1 MSESGRI
8 YGLHTVA
15 AALRSDPESIARL
28 YVDRARRDER
38 MKELR
43 ALALEAGV
51 CVEAIERE
59 RLDEL
64 VGGARHQGAV
74 AEGQAALAHD
84 ERGLAPLLEGLSEP
98 PFLLVLDQVQ
108 DPHNLGACLRSADAA
123 GVHAVLLPGRRA
135 AGLSATVRRV
145 ACGAAESV
153 PLVQVGNLARALRT
167 LRNRGI
173 WLVGAAGDGDTL
185 LYEADLRGPL
195 ALVLG
200 GEGKGL
206 RRLTREHCDVLVRIP
221 MAGSVASVNVSVATG
236 ICLFEAVRQRR

>member
-1 MSESGRI
+1 MSEGGRI
-8 YGLHTVA
+8 HGLHTVA
-15 AALRSDPESIARL
+15 AALRADPESIARL

-43 ALALEAGV
+43 ALAREAGV
-51 CVEAIERE
+51 RVEAIERE

-74 AEGQAALAHD
+74 AEGRVALAQD
-84 ERGLAPLLEGLSEP
+84 ERELAPLLEGLSEP

-153 PLVQVGNLARALRT
+153 PLVQVGNLARALRA
-167 LRNRGI
+167 LRDRGI